1 MKNPHTLNRIA
12 LAALGALL
20 ALPALAQDTTA
31 DSFYYGGISAG
42 KTRANLD
49 GQGIASRLLGPGQTA
64 TLTDNASKHN
74 GYKVFGGYQF
84 NRNWAVEVGFFHW
97 GQFTFDAATTPA
109 GTLHGQVRMQGA
121 NADLVGLLPL
131 STDFSVLGRAGINF
145 ARTRDTFTTTGAA
158 TVANFEPSDRKLNYK
173 FGLGLQ
179 YALADWIRVRAEAER
194 YRVSDAVGGKVVAN
208 MYSVGLIFPFGRAAA
223 PVRRAMVEPAYMPS
237 EPAPAPEVVV
247 QAPTPPMVEMPA
259 PIPKAAPIPQR
270 VSFSAE
276 SMFTFDRAE
285 IQPEGKAKLDDFVRE
300 LRGTEYGSVTVEG
313 HTDRLGSAA
322 YNQSLS
328 QRRADAVKAYLVEV
342 GQLDSAKVNA
352 VGKSESTPVTQ
363 PGDCKGNKQTAALVA
378 CLQPDRRVEVEV
390 SGVR

>member
-1 MKNPHTLNRIA
+1 MYT
-12 LAALGALL
+12 
-20 ALPALAQDTTA
+20 
-31 DSFYYGGISAG
+31 
-42 KTRANLD
+42 
-49 GQGIASRLLGPGQTA
+49 
-64 TLTDNASKHN
+64 
-74 GYKVFGGYQF
+74 
-84 NRNWAVEVGFFHW
+84 
-97 GQFTFDAATTPA
+97 
-109 GTLHGQVRMQGA
+109 
-121 NADLVGLLPL
+121 VGL
-131 STDFSVLGRAGINF
+131 V
-145 ARTRDTFTTTGAA
+145 
-158 TVANFEPSDRKLNYK
+158 
-173 FGLGLQ
+173 
-179 YALADWIRVRAEAER
+179 
-194 YRVSDAVGGKVVAN
+194 
-208 MYSVGLIFPFGRAAA
+208 FPFGRAAA